1 MRRYVV
7 VEDRQGG
14 GFGMGRCY
22 TAEEWLEQAVEW
34 RDSDDSWGD
43 YGEGVDCYGNK
54 HLDSRSWFIKF
65 WKRVIKDGKEQ
76 ELIDYISEIWD
87 IDIQPAEK
95 ALAILE
101 ADREKWGGS
110 EDEDETIEEIK
121 KKLGELK

>member
-1 MRRYVV
+1 MRRYAV

-22 TAEEWLEQAVEW
+22 TAEEWLEQAVDW
-34 RDSDDSWGD
+34 RDCDGWEDDD
-43 YGEGVDCYGNK
+43 RKEY
-54 HLDSRSWFIKF
+54 IKF

-76 ELIDYISEIWD
+76 ELIDYISESWD

-101 ADREKWGGS
+101 ADRAKWGSS
-110 EDEDETIEEIK
+110 EDEDETIEAIK
-121 KKLGELK
+121 KKLGVAYEVSD